1 MLRLVLFASL
11 LIFGAISFSIPGVPI
26 QNYENGNKIKVFA
39 NELDSIKTQ
48 LNFKYYFLKFCEP
61 SNHDT
66 SLTNENL
73 GSKLLGESTQIT
85 PYNVRMNTTEHCQ
98 KLCTMKFDAEDVK
111 NFAWMIEREYYA
123 NLVIDNLPAI
133 YKSSTGSSHVGYPLG
148 YKNSKKTNK
157 DKDEYFIHNHL
168 TFKIEYYPQ
177 GNSSR
182 IVGLTIEPKSL
193 GRLPPEVPTKAT
205 DASKKQD
212 TKDTTLPPSESRD
225 IAEDG
230 SEGYCFRHD
239 KVSGKPDPQKLTTGY
254 ISFSYDVEFI
264 ESNKAFGSRW
274 DTYKLLGNEN
284 IHWWSILNSFIINF
298 ILTAVIGYIM
308 KRTVGN
314 DIRQYN
320 ELRTSEDIQEDRGWK
335 QLSRDVFRPP
345 SKALLLS
352 ALIGTGV
359 QVGSMF
365 FLTLV
370 FCCLGFV
377 EHSYRGSLLTTVLLF
392 YTFMGMFAGYY
403 SARIYKMFNGLHWIK
418 CTLVTATLYPLINFI
433 IFCGINILLV
443 FEESSSALDPSTTF
457 ALIALWFGISIPLV
471 FLGSLIGY
479 KKQAVQNPSKY
490 NPIPKFIKPQPM
502 YLNANVLCLLGGLL
516 PFGSVFIELVFI
528 MMSIW
533 RHSFYYLFAF
543 LFAVLLILVITSAE
557 ISIVITYLQLCN
569 GNHRVWWKSFFNT
582 GSIGLYIFC
591 YSIFYYYT
599 ELEMIRFSSII
610 LYFGYM
616 FAVSFTFFVFCGTI
630 GFLSSY
636 WFIRTIYASIRI
648 D

>member
-1 MLRLVLFASL
+1 MLRLALFASL
-11 LIFGAISFSIPGVPI
+11 LVFGAISFSIPGVPI
-26 QNYENGNKIKVFA
+26 KNYENGAKISVFA

-48 LNFKYYFLKFCEP
+48 LNFKYYFLKFCDP

-85 PYNVRMNTTEHCQ
+85 PYIVLMGQTQHCS
-98 KLCTMKFDAEDVK
+98 KLCTMEFDAEDVK

-123 NLVIDNLPAI
+123 NLVIDNLPAV
-133 YKSSTGSSHVGYPLG
+133 YKSATGSSHVGYPLG
-148 YKNSKKTNK
+148 YKSTKKSIK

-182 IVGLTIEPKSL
+182 IVGLTIEPKSV
-193 GRLPPEVPTKAT
+193 GRMKAT
-205 DASKKQD
+205 SAEVNDTNAKDAPVG
-212 TKDTTLPPSESRD
+212 TV
-225 IAEDG
+225 
-230 SEGYCFRHD
+230 GYCDGHNQVPA
-239 KVSGKPDPQKLTTGY
+239 KVDPQKLTTGS

-264 ESNKAFGSRW
+264 ENKEKALGSRW

-284 IHWWSILNSFIINF
+284 IHWWSIANSFVINL
-298 ILTAVIGYIM
+298 ILTTVIGYIM

-359 QVGSMF
+359 QVGTMF
-365 FLTLV
+365 FLTLI

-377 EHSYRGSLLTTVLLF
+377 EHSYRGSLLTTILLF

-403 SARIYKMFNGLHWIK
+403 SARVYKMFNGLHWIK

-433 IFCGINILLV
+433 IFCSINILLRL
-443 FEESSSALDPSTTF
+443 EESSSALDPTTTL

-471 FLGSLIGY
+471 FLGSLIGF
-479 KKQAVQNPSKY
+479 KKQAIQNPSKY
-490 NPIPKFIKPQPM
+490 NPIPKFIKPQPF

-599 ELEMIRFSSII
+599 ELEIIRFSSII

-616 FAVSFTFFVFCGTI
+616 FAVSFTFFIFCGTV